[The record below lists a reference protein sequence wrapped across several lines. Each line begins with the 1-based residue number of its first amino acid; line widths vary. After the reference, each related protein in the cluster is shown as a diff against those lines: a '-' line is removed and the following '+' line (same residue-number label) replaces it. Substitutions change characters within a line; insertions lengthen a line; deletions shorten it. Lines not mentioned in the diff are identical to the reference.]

1 MVSGG
6 TAQSMVAAASGEDPS
21 SITDPAA
28 LIADAGTAAEIRR
41 RSPISLMPRRNSHG
55 AVIASMA
62 PSAFINPAVIH
73 RTAAL
78 LAAESGRGQP
88 FRYREGVALGGSA
101 ASLPLR
107 YAGAGALAGVQ
118 AALGRVAR
126 AQPSVRR
133 RLAGAFGAILPSSG
147 YGPAADRLEA
157 WRWRMSLEARTAG
170 GHEVGVEVEAEGHP
184 GYLATARMLGEAGLL
199 LAEPGA
205 TPERAG
211 CLTPATALGTACL
224 ERFERARL
232 RFSVS
237 A

>member
-1 MVSGG
+1 M
-6 TAQSMVAAASGEDPS
+6 AAAAGGEDPS
-21 SITDPAA
+21 STTDPAA
-28 LIADAGTAAEIRR
+28 LIADAATAAEIRR
-41 RSPISLMPRRNSHG
+41 RSPISLMPRRNSRG

-78 LAAESGRGQP
+78 IAAEGDGQGQP
-88 FRYREGVALGGSA
+88 FRYRKGVVLGGPA

-107 YAGAGALAGVQ
+107 YAAAGTRAGVQ
-118 AALGRVAR
+118 AALGHVAR

-133 RLAGAFGAILPSSG
+133 RVAGALGAIFPSSG
-147 YGPAADRLEA
+147 YGPAAERLEA
-157 WRWRMSLEARTAG
+157 WRWRMSLEARTTG

-199 LAEPGA
+199 LADPGV

-211 CLTPATALGTACL
+211 CLTPATALGTACI